1 MISHDSCHG
10 EGDDNRVPLGIVYED
25 DFLNENVL
33 HGSFDKECYE
43 VLLLYNVSLNSAGTQ

>member
-10 EGDDNRVPLGIVYED
+10 EGDDNRVPLGIAYED

-33 HGSFDKECYE
+33 HGSFDKACYE